1 MPATNSG
8 EEVLRPF
15 LDLLDGTP
23 VPEETLVEGG
33 RRLAN
38 GILSH
43 GESLFLCDDGPWQGV
58 WYLEHLTDAE
68 AVTWGLWVASRT
80 KS

>member
-15 LDLLDGTP
+15 LDLLAGTP
-23 VPEETLVEGG
+23 VPEETLVEAG

-38 GILSH
+38 ALQSH
-43 GESLFLCDDGPWQGV
+43 GKSLFLCDDGPWQGV
-58 WYLEHLTDAE
+58 WHLQHLTDAE
-68 AVTWGLWVASRT
+68 AVTWGLWVASKT